1 MQEKEFRIVSNN
13 VVYECSGMEEVIH
26 KMKVLNLFNFAY
38 RVYYL
43 CKGEWTEMLISPEEL
58 ISTYDKGV
66 NDGLK
71 GVMNNEGC

>member
-1 MQEKEFRIVSNN
+1 MEEKEFRIVSNN
-13 VVYECSGMEEVIH
+13 VVYECSGIDEVIH

-43 CKGEWTEMLISPEEL
+43 CKEEWTEMLISSNEL

-71 GVMNNEGC
+71 GEKV

>member
-1 MQEKEFRIVSNN
+1 MEEKEFRIVSNN
-13 VVYECSGMEEVIH
+13 VVYECSGIDEVIH

-43 CKGEWTEMLISPEEL
+43 CKEEWTEMLISSNEL

-71 GVMNNEGC
+71 GEKVWVTK